1 MSGWTHLC
9 SLEGSSQSLTLPLM
23 SEQHRE
29 CCRKP
34 ETRSLRMFSL
44 LCPSSLNYFWTG
56 LVPFGFY
63 FPQPALTN
71 FCGFVLQI
79 KTCSF
84 DCNWNGFPTVNLSFI
99 VQDYEVHKFKLHKFK
114 LHINMNDSFC
124 SDFMLSSGKSSSRNF
139 WQWKDI
145 CADRMASTEVLFLF
159 FSPDTNPLGRVVL
172 TLWIILILHRIVAFL
187 TAFFIKKF
195 TVCSAF

>member
-1 MSGWTHLC
+1 MSGWRHLHF
-9 SLEGSSQSLTLPLM
+9 LEGSSRSLTLPLM

-34 ETRSLRMFSL
+34 ETRSLQMFSL
-44 LCPSSLNYFWTG
+44 LCPSSLNYFWRG

-71 FCGFVLQI
+71 FCGFFLQL

-84 DCNWNGFPTVNLSFI
+84 VWNWNGFSTINPTFI
-99 VQDYEVHKFKLHKFK
+99 VQDYEVHKFKLH
-114 LHINMNDSFC
+114 INMSYSFC
-124 SDFMLSSGKSSSRNF
+124 SEFMLSNGKSSSRNF
-139 WQWKDI
+139 WQSKDI

-159 FSPDTNPLGRVVL
+159 FSSNQIPWVR
-172 TLWIILILHRIVAFL
+172 
-187 TAFFIKKF
+187 
-195 TVCSAF
+195 

>member
-34 ETRSLRMFSL
+34 ETRSLQMFSL
-44 LCPSSLNYFWTG
+44 LCPSSLNYFWKG

-79 KTCSF
+79 KTYSF
-84 DCNWNGFPTVNLSFI
+84 DCNWNGFPTVNSSFI

-114 LHINMNDSFC
+114 LHINMNDYFAQTLC
-124 SDFMLSSGKSSSRNF
+124 SVMMKVALGIFDSQRIFVQTGWHQLKSCF
-139 WQWKDI
+139 
-145 CADRMASTEVLFLF
+145 F
-159 FSPDTNPLGRVVL
+159 FSRQIQIPWVG
-172 TLWIILILHRIVAFL
+172 
-187 TAFFIKKF
+187 
-195 TVCSAF
+195 